1 MTEIPADT
9 EGAHES
15 FIGILLFDVI
25 DAIERHG
32 GAGSQSS
39 KRDLIRTGFAAIEGV
54 AWIFREH
61 IVDAARTTSNLDPAE
76 EVALSEISYQV
87 TEQGKITGQTKY
99 LSLIATIRLT
109 ARIAE
114 KLSPDVKIDF
124 SESGWVGLQQAI
136 KVRNR
141 ITHPKSRFDLVLS
154 DEEVR
159 TSVGALFWLLEEV
172 ERVMAAANVAI
183 KEYLVKFS
191 EILTQLKK
199 GDPAILAEYQAAAD
213 ALQENG
219 RRSIQ
224 P

>member
-76 EVALSEISYQV
+76 EV
-87 TEQGKITGQTKY
+87 
-99 LSLIATIRLT
+99 
-109 ARIAE
+109 
-114 KLSPDVKIDF
+114 
-124 SESGWVGLQQAI
+124 
-136 KVRNR
+136 
-141 ITHPKSRFDLVLS
+141 
-154 DEEVR
+154 
-159 TSVGALFWLLEEV
+159 